1 VNCCADFGGESTL
14 RVGVVGCGYW
24 GSKHVRV
31 LVGIPEVERVCAVDP
46 RPDRRA
52 ALTKSFPGID
62 VVPWLDEALGMVDAV
77 VVATPA
83 STHAAVAR
91 EALSAGKHVLVE
103 KPLATTVADAHRLV
117 GQATAASLVLMVGHT
132 FEYNAVV
139 RQLRETV
146 QAREL
151 GEMYYIET
159 ARLNLGIYQSDVN
172 VVWDLA
178 PHDVSIITYLLGVQP
193 SAVQAWG
200 ASHAHAT
207 LEDVA
212 HLRLEF
218 HDQGVTGQ
226 IHVSWLYPSKVRR
239 VTAVGS
245 RKMAVYDDLV
255 PGEPLRIFDK
265 GVAAA
270 DQNGADLH
278 AMPMSYRYGDV
289 VTPHVVLQEP
299 LLVEDRHFVDCVA
312 NGRRPLSDGKRGL
325 GVVSVLDAA
334 QRSIREGRRV
344 QLDPEPTRRLELV
357 AAAGGYGSRG

>member
-1 VNCCADFGGESTL
+1 VCADFGGESSL
-14 RVGVVGCGYW
+14 KVGVVGCGYW

-31 LVGIPEVERVCAVDP
+31 LVGLPEVERVCVIDP
-46 RPDRRA
+46 RADRRA
-52 ALTKSFPGID
+52 SLERSFPSVAGFER
-62 VVPWLDEALGMVDAV
+62 LDEALDGVDAV

-91 EALSAGKHVLVE
+91 RSLAAGKHVLVE
-103 KPLATTVADAHRLV
+103 KPLTTSISEARQLV
-117 GQATAASLVLMVGHT
+117 EQAAAASLTLMVGHT
-132 FEYNAVV
+132 FEYNAAV
-139 RQLRETV
+139 RQLREAV
-146 QAREL
+146 QG
-151 GEMYYIET
+151 GEFGDMYYIET
-159 ARLNLGIYQSDVN
+159 ARLNLGVYQSDIN

-178 PHDVSIITYLLGVQP
+178 PHDVSIITFLLGAMP
-193 SAVQAWG
+193 SAVHAWG

-218 HDQGVTGQ
+218 PGLGVTGQ

-265 GVAAA
+265 GVAVTAG
-270 DQNGADLH
+270 NGDPDLH

-289 VTPHVVLQEP
+289 VAPYVALQEP
-299 LLVEDRHFVDCVA
+299 LLVEDRHFVDCVRS
-312 NGRRPLSDGKRGL
+312 GRQPLSSAERGL
-325 GVVSVLDAA
+325 AVVSVLDAA
-334 QRSIREGRRV
+334 QRSLRQGRRV
-344 QLDPEPTRRLELV
+344 QLDAEPARRPRLV
-357 AAAGGYGSRG
+357 AVGTAGG